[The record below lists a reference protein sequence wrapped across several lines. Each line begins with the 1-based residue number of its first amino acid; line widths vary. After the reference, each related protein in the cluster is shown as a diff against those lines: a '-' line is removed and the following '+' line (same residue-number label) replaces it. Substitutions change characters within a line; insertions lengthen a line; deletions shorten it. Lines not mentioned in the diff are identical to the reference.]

1 MYFSNGLIQYLKI
14 DKNLLFMKF
23 RFGLDFF
30 FCSSFA
36 NLNESGG
43 TIKFSYFDLE
53 MLGLDT
59 IDI

>member
-1 MYFSNGLIQYLKI
+1 MQYLKI

-23 RFGLDFF
+23 RFGLHFF
-30 FCSSFA
+30 FCSCFA